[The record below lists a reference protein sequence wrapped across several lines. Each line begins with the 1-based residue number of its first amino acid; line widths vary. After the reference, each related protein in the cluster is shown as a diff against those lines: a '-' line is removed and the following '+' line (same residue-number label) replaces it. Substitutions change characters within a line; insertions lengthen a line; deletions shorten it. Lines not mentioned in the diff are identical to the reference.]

1 MSTAAQR
8 IQGLAAQLPGG
19 ADQAALARLQ
29 AKDPKDVSTVKK
41 SGIDPK
47 LVEEIVLGN
56 VLHKDAPYTLRA
68 SGFAA
73 GFPATTAVSHVSRWC
88 SSGLLAVESVA
99 QKVALGSIDIGIA
112 VGAESMSNNPDN
124 GAPKF
129 PDGFMANPLVED
141 ATRLMPWTS
150 ENVARD
156 FNISRERQ
164 DEYAAASFQKA
175 EAAQNAGFMGDEI
188 VPVTTTWKDP
198 KTGEIQQVTV
208 DKDDGIRAGTT
219 KEGLSKIRS
228 AFPQWPPATT
238 TGGNASQITDGAAAV
253 LIMRREVAE
262 RLQQPILGKF
272 VLSTVVGVEPR
283 VMGVGPAY
291 AIPKLL
297 SKVGLSKEAVDIFEI
312 NEAFASMLVYCT
324 EALQLDPARL
334 NPRGGAIAFGHPLG
348 CTGARQIVT
357 ALSELKRT
365 GGKIAVT
372 SMCVGTRK
380 VRCNVALTGSPCSNC
395 RLDHETCV
403 VPERSNRRWSR
414 ESNYSSSTAA
424 LLEQHRSN
432 LRKPRSRRP
441 DGATNFDMPRS
452 PRPDIHQHTGASE
465 THIVLTRPPSPAT
478 ENAPRDDGPPPRD
491 RDEPSPWH
499 EFRHSER
506 AFTTTV
512 PISAYPFL
520 TVSNLHR
527 LPPEDINFLELKKC
541 LRVPSRV
548 YLDEILQQYFRYV
561 HPFFPLVNEATF
573 WDMYHGV
580 DPGKSPERFS
590 LLVLQAML
598 FTACSFVSANTLEQL
613 GYSSVRAARRIMYG
627 RAKMLYDF
635 ETEKSQLHMAQAALL
650 LSYWTPP
657 FEEAAIKPNTGW
669 LRAAIE
675 NARSVRAHQWNFNP
689 AKPGSSSEVQMSLR
703 KLWSLGLDSN
713 TTFSLTFDDFKDE
726 IHDSRVYDP
735 RTKKQLIVAFLG
747 LAEMCAQV
755 VAMSALLFPFDNS
768 DAGAKRQIG
777 LVEENSKILMS
788 KKTLDRWHGKTVE
801 CLSDPFNQSRD
812 HPSIALFTNLQHIYY
827 FSARIAFANRLML
840 SCYDNEGAAPRDV
853 VHLREEVQEST
864 VSIGK
869 CLATLTE
876 LNLDRY
882 LPVSVVPCIALPL
895 ALNSNTTPTSPKARI
910 FSEAMKTYS
919 RLYEGVDG
927 LARAIRVIVNQERDS
942 QLVETS
948 EISTTTTLVDRL
960 DAFQSGCYMRLAL
973 TIDLSLSRG
982 NLPDEADLP
991 VTIRSSSSPES
1002 LGHPATGRP
1011 LPDSCTGGSPKSD
1024 MDSSVS
1030 DGNTPRAQP
1039 TTNEWLDPNISLP
1052 PLSQADEEDGLWHL
1066 AELSPGKTD
1075 YDMLESIIWS
1085 GLDDSMFS

>member
-1 MSTAAQR
+1 MSSAQ
-8 IQGLAAQLPGG
+8 PTE
-19 ADQAALARLQ
+19 ADNR
-29 AKDPKDVSTVKK
+29 PKKTR
-41 SGIDPK
+41 
-47 LVEEIVLGN
+47 
-56 VLHKDAPYTLRA
+56 TRA
-68 SGFAA
+68 SKA
-73 GFPATTAVSHVSRWC
+73 C
-88 SSGLLAVESVA
+88 
-99 QKVALGSIDIGIA
+99 
-112 VGAESMSNNPDN
+112 
-124 GAPKF
+124 
-129 PDGFMANPLVED
+129 LVC
-141 ATRLMPWTS
+141 
-150 ENVARD
+150 
-156 FNISRERQ
+156 RQ
-164 DEYAAASFQKA
+164 
-175 EAAQNAGFMGDEI
+175 
-188 VPVTTTWKDP
+188 
-198 KTGEIQQVTV
+198 
-208 DKDDGIRAGTT
+208 
-219 KEGLSKIRS
+219 
-228 AFPQWPPATT
+228 
-238 TGGNASQITDGAAAV
+238 
-253 LIMRREVAE
+253 
-262 RLQQPILGKF
+262 
-272 VLSTVVGVEPR
+272 
-283 VMGVGPAY
+283 
-291 AIPKLL
+291 
-297 SKVGLSKEAVDIFEI
+297 
-312 NEAFASMLVYCT
+312 
-324 EALQLDPARL
+324 
-334 NPRGGAIAFGHPLG
+334 
-348 CTGARQIVT
+348 
-357 ALSELKRT
+357 
-365 GGKIAVT
+365 
-372 SMCVGTRK
+372 RK

-432 LRKPRSRRP
+432 LRKPRNRRP

-452 PRPDIHQHTGASE
+452 PRPDIQQHTG
-465 THIVLTRPPSPAT
+465 V
-478 ENAPRDDGPPPRD
+478 
-491 RDEPSPWH
+491 
-499 EFRHSER
+499 
-506 AFTTTV
+506 
-512 PISAYPFL
+512 
-520 TVSNLHR
+520 
-527 LPPEDINFLELKKC
+527 
-541 LRVPSRV
+541 
-548 YLDEILQQYFRYV
+548 
-561 HPFFPLVNEATF
+561 
-573 WDMYHGV
+573 
-580 DPGKSPERFS
+580 
-590 LLVLQAML
+590 
-598 FTACSFVSANTLEQL
+598 FVSANTLEQL

-657 FEEAAIKPNTGW
+657 FEEAAIRPNTGW

-689 AKPGSSSEVQMSLR
+689 AKPGPSSEVQMSLR
-703 KLWSLGLDSN
+703 KLWVCCIIRAGTLAISSRRSCQSLGLDSN

-735 RTKKQLIVAFLG
+735 RTKKQLVVAFLG

-777 LVEENSKILMS
+777 LVEENSKI
-788 KKTLDRWHGKTVE
+788 
-801 CLSDPFNQSRD
+801 SDPFNQSRD

-840 SCYDNEGAAPRDV
+840 SCYDNEGAVPRDV
-853 VHLREEVQEST
+853 MHLREEVQEST

-942 QLVETS
+942 QLAESS
-948 EISTTTTLVDRL
+948 EISTTTTLVDRT

-1002 LGHPATGRP
+1002 LGQPATVRP

-1052 PLSQADEEDGLWHL
+1052 PLSQTDEEDGLWHL

>member
-1 MSTAAQR
+1 MT
-8 IQGLAAQLPGG
+8 
-19 ADQAALARLQ
+19 DHLQ
-29 AKDPKDVSTVKK
+29 
-41 SGIDPK
+41 
-47 LVEEIVLGN
+47 E
-56 VLHKDAPYTLRA
+56 
-68 SGFAA
+68 
-73 GFPATTAVSHVSRWC
+73 
-88 SSGLLAVESVA
+88 
-99 QKVALGSIDIGIA
+99 
-112 VGAESMSNNPDN
+112 
-124 GAPKF
+124 
-129 PDGFMANPLVED
+129 
-141 ATRLMPWTS
+141 
-150 ENVARD
+150 
-156 FNISRERQ
+156 
-164 DEYAAASFQKA
+164 
-175 EAAQNAGFMGDEI
+175 
-188 VPVTTTWKDP
+188 
-198 KTGEIQQVTV
+198 
-208 DKDDGIRAGTT
+208 
-219 KEGLSKIRS
+219 
-228 AFPQWPPATT
+228 
-238 TGGNASQITDGAAAV
+238 
-253 LIMRREVAE
+253 
-262 RLQQPILGKF
+262 
-272 VLSTVVGVEPR
+272 
-283 VMGVGPAY
+283 
-291 AIPKLL
+291 
-297 SKVGLSKEAVDIFEI
+297 
-312 NEAFASMLVYCT
+312 T
-324 EALQLDPARL
+324 EM
-334 NPRGGAIAFGHPLG
+334 NPRRGTSFG
-348 CTGARQIVT
+348 T
-357 ALSELKRT
+357 ANT
-365 GGKIAVT
+365 
-372 SMCVGTRK
+372 
-380 VRCNVALTGSPCSNC
+380 
-395 RLDHETCV
+395 
-403 VPERSNRRWSR
+403 
-414 ESNYSSSTAA
+414 
-424 LLEQHRSN
+424 
-432 LRKPRSRRP
+432 
-441 DGATNFDMPRS
+441 
-452 PRPDIHQHTGASE
+452 
-465 THIVLTRPPSPAT
+465 
-478 ENAPRDDGPPPRD
+478 
-491 RDEPSPWH
+491 
-499 EFRHSER
+499 
-506 AFTTTV
+506 FTTTV

-561 HPFFPLVNEATF
+561 HPFFPLVNEASF

-689 AKPGSSSEVQMSLR
+689 AKPGPSSEVQMSLR

-726 IHDSRVYDP
+726 IHESRVYDA

-777 LVEENSKILMS
+777 LVEEISKILTS

-840 SCYDNEGAAPRDV
+840 SCYDNEGAVPRDV
-853 VHLREEVQEST
+853 MHLREEVQEST

-942 QLVETS
+942 QLAETS
-948 EISTTTTLVDRL
+948 EISTTTTLVDRT

-1002 LGHPATGRP
+1002 LGHPATVRP

-1052 PLSQADEEDGLWHL
+1052 PLSQTDEEDGLWHL